1 LKTLL
6 AEDEIKNALVF
17 TRTRHGADR
26 VERTLSRAGM
36 RVEAIHGDKSQG
48 ERERALS
55 AFKKGTIR
63 VLVAT
68 DIAARG
74 LDIVDLSHVVNF
86 DLPNEPEAYV
96 HRIGRT
102 GRAGASGIAIS
113 FCGFEERPMLAD
125 IERLMSKHLTVVTD
139 HPFVSPA
146 KPAPPTVFHTGRTP
160 SKPRPFMIS
169 VDAAFLSAGRTVTS
183 SPPARVS
190 RHTGN
195 EARPTS
201 GPGGRKSGHRDQSPS
216 RGRSQR

>member
-1 LKTLL
+1 
-6 AEDEIKNALVF
+6 
-17 TRTRHGADR
+17 
-26 VERTLSRAGM
+26 M

-48 ERERALS
+48 ARERALS

-74 LDIVDLSHVVNF
+74 LDIVDLSHVVNY

-102 GRAGASGIAIS
+102 GRAGASGTAIS
-113 FCGFEERPMLAD
+113 FCGFEERPLLAE
-125 IERLMSKHLTVVTD
+125 IERLMSKHLTVFTD
-139 HPFVSPA
+139 HPFASPA
-146 KPAPPTVFHTGRTP
+146 RPAPPTVFHTGRTP
-160 SKPRPFMIS
+160 AKPRPFMIS
-169 VDAAFLSAGRTVTS
+169 VDAAFLSAGRTASS
-183 SPPARVS
+183 SPPERVS

-201 GPGGRKSGHRDQSPS
+201 GPGGRKSAHRDQFSS